1 MKLALTKKKLDP
13 RTTHKKK
20 LWSHKLLT
28 RKKFGLTKYQQK
40 KILDPRITH
49 ENKFRTHKTPT
60 RPTMA
65 SESRNLGHS
74 SYIDYTDYKLYRF

>member
-1 MKLALTKKKLDP
+1 MDP
-13 RTTHKKK
+13 QITHKKK
-20 LWSHKLLT
+20 IWTHEIPP
-28 RKKFGLTKYQQK
+28 K